1 MADEA
6 NHDKDENSLFIDAVG
21 GRKHGRIRGFGS
33 VLDNHL
39 TRALRPPTVSSV
51 SSITNIGEKV
61 FMESHYLAMLEE
73 RDRRQEEERE
83 ERKREQ
89 ANNNHL
95 FSQLFSLL
103 AGNQT
108 TLPVCTPHYISCK

>member
-6 NHDKDENSLFIDAVG
+6 NHDKDENILFIEAVG
-21 GRKHGRIRGFGS
+21 GRKRGRIRGFGS
-33 VLDNHL
+33 VLDNHC
-39 TRALRPPTVSSV
+39 TRGQRPPTVSSV
-51 SSITNIGEKV
+51 SGITNIGEKV
-61 FMESHYLAMLEE
+61 FTESQYLAMLEE

-95 FSQLFSLL
+95 FNQLFAML
-103 AGNQT
+103 AANQT
-108 TLPVCTPHYISCK
+108 IPVCIPH